1 MKSRYLKYAIA
12 LAVTFLFSMHAYA
25 GYSSAVPRW
34 VTLYPS
40 SSTMG
45 ASGYV
50 RVVLLINNIDTQFY
64 FCSTGATDAV
74 NCELNSLYNNDQL
87 LALYQNLQRANVSG
101 QKVVLPLGVTAPR
114 GTVLWF
120 GYP

>member
-1 MKSRYLKYAIA
+1 
-12 LAVTFLFSMHAYA
+12 
-25 GYSSAVPRW
+25 
-34 VTLYPS
+34 
-40 SSTMG
+40 MG

-101 QKVVLPLGVTAPR
+101 QKVALPLGVTAPR